1 MICFLLLLDFCS
13 SIDYNDLYIGDGGI
27 RTDMM
32 NFSEIC
38 IEVEQELYEEVSVL
52 CRNAGTSVEAL
63 TVAFFE
69 FCIIPENLPFLK
81 IFLGKEKAAS
91 EEAERIACR
100 QVLEGIFQIL
110 WHDTGLTQAKV
121 P

>member
-1 MICFLLLLDFCS
+1 
-13 SIDYNDLYIGDGGI
+13 
-27 RTDMM
+27 M
-32 NFSEIC
+32 NKLSEISL
-38 IEVEQELYEEVSVL
+38 EVEQELYEEVSVL

-69 FCIIPENLPFLK
+69 FCIIPENLPLLK

-100 QVLEGIFQIL
+100 QVLEGVFQIL
-110 WHDTGLTQAKV
+110 RHDTGLSQAKV

>member
-81 IFLGKEKAAS
+81 IFLDKEKAAS

-100 QVLEGIFQIL
+100 QVLEGISQIL